1 MTTVFDDDIYSE
13 DELEDESLPSL
24 TYIAQVRQKLMR
36 TVECEYNAPFFAVIK
51 SDRAL
56 LKRACC
62 NHWDCAR
69 CGISRALHEYWRIV
83 QGCENLGVDNALYL
97 VTITCKGRDG
107 LSVSESEGK
116 YLEWTKKLNDAWR
129 LHTKRGEQ
137 QEWTYVQVTERQKR
151 GHPHSHYLCTMCPE
165 ISRSFTDEKGRLH
178 HRSDWFTGQV
188 QKAGLGIENDIQPL
202 VSPAAASR
210 YIAKYLF
217 KSALSM
223 VWAKGWKRV
232 RYSHSFPKATERE
245 IDSETIVLLRREDWT
260 SLMLTGL
267 NVECWN
273 DETLDKANSMLPK
286 QIIVDKSMQTNKLN

>member
-1 MTTVFDDDIYSE
+1 MTVSFDGDIYSE
-13 DELEDESLPSL
+13 DELESERLPTL
-24 TYIAQVRQKLMR
+24 TYIAQVRQTLMR
-36 TVECEYNAPFFAVIK
+36 TQECAYNAPFFAVLK

-62 NHWDCAR
+62 NHWDCPR

-83 QGCENLGVDNALYL
+83 QGCEALAENNNLFL

-107 LSVSESEGK
+107 LNAVESEEK

-129 LHTKRGEQ
+129 LHTKRGEKH
-137 QEWTYVQVTERQKR
+137 EWTYVQVTERQKR

-165 ISRSFTDEKGRLH
+165 VSRSFNDEKGRLH

-202 VSPAAASR
+202 ISASAASR

-217 KSALSM
+217 KSALTM
-223 VWAKGWKRV
+223 VWKKGWKRV
-232 RYSHSFPKATERE
+232 RYSQSFPKATERE
-245 IDSETIVLLRREDWT
+245 IDSETIVLLRHEDWT
-260 SLMLTGL
+260 ALMLTGL

-273 DETLDKANSMLPK
+273 DEALDKAREMLPR
-286 QIIVDKSMQTNKLN
+286 QIIVDHTRQTDKVN